1 MVKEACPEEGDLA
14 KPILSGKMSMLINI
28 LRESESVGD
37 KVLIFS
43 QSLASLDMI
52 EEYLAIENDM
62 AQAVG
67 EPFQWGGGFDCSDKV
82 LPPSAKVLAPLLPP
96 IKQLSEEIIQKK
108 LMSFVI
114 LFERAFI

>member
-37 KVLIFS
+37 KVLVFS

-52 EEYLAIENDM
+52 EEYLAIENEM
-62 AQAVG
+62 AKEV
-67 EPFQWGGGFDCSDKV
+67 GGGTVSMK
-82 LPPSAKVLAPLLPP
+82 
-96 IKQLSEEIIQKK
+96 SET
-108 LMSFVI
+108 
-114 LFERAFI
+114 